1 MDLYYYIFAVL
12 GFLAVILLIEGLYL
26 AWNAWRGPQA
36 RQIAQRLRAMSAGGH
51 AEQTQVSLVKRRLL
65 STVPLVDRVLLEL
78 PRIHSLDRFLEQSG
92 SNLSV
97 AQMLLVIGTSAG
109 AAAFFSLLLN
119 LPMPLVVVLALL
131 AAVVPLLLI
140 SNERE
145 NRIHHIEE
153 QLPDALDLMARALR
167 AGHAFLGA
175 LQMVADEAQEPVA
188 GEFRITFDEIN
199 FGVST
204 QDALMNLAS
213 RVPSTDLR
221 YFVIAVL
228 IQRDT
233 GGNLAEL
240 LDNISRIMR
249 ERMRFAGT
257 IRVLSAEGKMSAW
270 ILGVLPFAL
279 AGVINY
285 MNPKFMAVL
294 WTDPMGQKMV
304 AGALLMMAFGIF
316 WLWRITKIRA

>member
-1 MDLYYYIFAVL
+1 MDLSYYIFAVL
-12 GFLAVILLIEGLYL
+12 GFLAVVLLVEGLYL
-26 AWNAWRGPQA
+26 AWSAWRGPHA
-36 RQIAQRLRAMSAGGH
+36 RQIAQRLRALNAGGH
-51 AEQTQVSLVKRRLL
+51 AEQTPVSLVKRRLL
-65 STVPLVDRVLLEL
+65 STVPLVDRALLEI
-78 PRIHSLDRFLEQSG
+78 PRIHVLDRFLEQSG

-97 AQMLLVIGTSAG
+97 AALLVLTVGSATATIFFCLVFGVPMVMALVLG
-109 AAAFFSLLLN
+109 AIA
-119 LPMPLVVVLALL
+119 LATP
-131 AAVVPLLLI
+131 VLLI
-140 SNERE
+140 ANQRE
-145 NRIHHIEE
+145 KRIAHIEQ
-153 QLPDALDLMARALR
+153 QLPDALDLMSRALR

-175 LQMVADEAQEPVA
+175 LQMVADEGPEPVA

-204 QDALMNLAS
+204 QDALLNLAA

-233 GGNLAEL
+233 GGNLSEL
-240 LDNISRIMR
+240 LTNISRIMR

-257 IRVLSAEGKMSAW
+257 IRVLSAEGKLSAW

-279 AGVINY
+279 AGVINA

-294 WTDPMGQKMV
+294 WTDPSGQRMV
-304 AGALLMMAFGIF
+304 AGALLMMLFGIV

>member
-1 MDLYYYIFAVL
+1 MDLSYYIFAVL
-12 GFLAVILLIEGLYL
+12 GFLAVVLLVEGVYL
-26 AWNAWRGPQA
+26 AWSAWRGPNA
-36 RQIAQRLRAMSAGGH
+36 RQIAQRLRALNAGGH
-51 AEQTQVSLVKRRLL
+51 GGQTPVSMVKRRLL
-65 STVPLVDRVLLEL
+65 STVPLVDRALLEI
-78 PRIHSLDRFLEQSG
+78 PRIHVLDRFLEQSG

-97 AQMLLVIGTSAG
+97 AALLVLTGGSATAVTFFCLVFGVPMVMALVLG
-109 AAAFFSLLLN
+109 AIA
-119 LPMPLVVVLALL
+119 LVTPV
-131 AAVVPLLLI
+131 LLI
-140 SNERE
+140 ANQRE
-145 NRIHHIEE
+145 KRIAHIEQ
-153 QLPDALDLMARALR
+153 QLPDALDLMSRALR

-175 LQMVADEAQEPVA
+175 LQMVADEGPEPVA

-204 QDALMNLAS
+204 QDALLNLAS

-233 GGNLAEL
+233 GGNLSEL
-240 LDNISRIMR
+240 LTNISRIMR

-257 IRVLSAEGKMSAW
+257 IRVLSAEGKLSAW

-279 AGVINY
+279 AGVINA

-294 WTDPMGQKMV
+294 WTDPSGQRMV
-304 AGALLMMAFGIF
+304 AGALLMMLFGIV

>member
-1 MDLYYYIFAVL
+1 MDLSYYIFAVL
-12 GFLAVILLIEGLYL
+12 GFLAVVLLVEGLYL
-26 AWNAWRGPQA
+26 AWSAWRGPNA
-36 RQIAQRLRAMSAGGH
+36 RQIAQRLRALNAGGH
-51 AEQTQVSLVKRRLL
+51 GEQTPVSMVKRRLL
-65 STVPLVDRVLLEL
+65 STVPLVDRALLEI
-78 PRIHSLDRFLEQSG
+78 PRIHVLDRFLEQSG

-97 AQMLLVIGTSAG
+97 AG
-109 AAAFFSLLLN
+109 LLLATGGCATAVTFFC
-119 LPMPLVVVLALL
+119 LVFGVPMVMALVLGAIAL
-131 AAVVPLLLI
+131 VTPVLLI
-140 SNERE
+140 ANQRE
-145 NRIHHIEE
+145 KRIAHIEQ
-153 QLPDALDLMARALR
+153 QLPDALDLMSRALR

-175 LQMVADEAQEPVA
+175 LQMVADEGPEPVA

-204 QDALMNLAS
+204 QDALLNLAS

-233 GGNLAEL
+233 GGNLSEL
-240 LDNISRIMR
+240 LTNISRIMR

-257 IRVLSAEGKMSAW
+257 IRVLSAEGKLSAW

-279 AGVINY
+279 AGVINA

-294 WTDPMGQKMV
+294 WTDPSGQRMV
-304 AGALLMMAFGIF
+304 AGALLLMLFGIV